1 MNDLKI
7 IEENYSK
14 MNDAQLLKV
23 WNEKHKYRK
32 EVVEVLIL
40 ELKKRNLEF
49 EETNILSD
57 SQIPNQVHENIKTV
71 NNEKAI
77 IREDIKYYIERNQ
90 PKELILGKISEKYNI
105 GKDQIEE
112 LFREK
117 RMKGNTFIIL
127 GILISF
133 PAILRLIILGN
144 SGYNPNFI
152 WDLLYFLITA
162 ISSVIFLYS
171 GYILK
176 KNYK

>member
-7 IEENYSK
+7 IEEKYSK
-14 MNDAQLLKV
+14 MNDSQLLNV

-32 EVVEVLIL
+32 EVIEILIL

-49 EETNILSD
+49 EEIDAVSD
-57 SQIPNQVHENIKTV
+57 LQSNKVHEDIIKST
-71 NNEKAI
+71 NNKRAAL
-77 IREDIKYYIERNQ
+77 REEIKYYIERNQ
-90 PKELILGKISEKYNI
+90 SKEFILNKLSEKYNVE
-105 GKDQIEE
+105 KDQIED

-117 RMKGNTFIIL
+117 RTKGNTFIIL
-127 GILISF
+127 GVLLSF

-144 SGYNPNFI
+144 SGYNPNFT

-162 ISSVIFLYS
+162 TSSVIFLYS

-176 KNYK
+176 KKYK

>member
-14 MNDAQLLKV
+14 MNDAQLLNV

-32 EVVEVLIL
+32 EVVEVLML

-49 EETNILSD
+49 EEVKILSD
-57 SQIPNQVHENIKTV
+57 SQIPNQIHENIKTT
-71 NNEKAI
+71 NNRKAI

-90 PKELILGKISEKYNI
+90 PKELILNKLSEKYNV
-105 GKDQIEE
+105 GKHQIEE
-112 LFREK
+112 LFHEK

-127 GILISF
+127 GILLSF

-144 SGYNPNFI
+144 SGYNSNSYGICFI
-152 WDLLYFLITA
+152 
-162 ISSVIFLYS
+162 S
-171 GYILK
+171 
-176 KNYK
+176 